1 MASETYGY
9 YGNAV
14 PKYAPETVVRPQPLT
29 ETKKKTKARIVV
41 TPKFFSRVYVC
52 MVLAVI
58 FTVVFRYAMI
68 NEISRSNERL
78 NAQLTQLCAH
88 NEQQRVYLDMST
100 DLKTVEEIA
109 HNKLNM
115 GVPQAYQTVEIAVGM
130 ENKAVKVEKQDN
142 KMITTLKNIGS
153 KVMEYLY

>member
-9 YGNAV
+9 YGNTL

-52 MVLAVI
+52 MALAVI

-68 NEISRSNERL
+68 NDISRSNERL
-78 NAQLTQLCAH
+78 NAQLIQLFAH
-88 NEQQRVYLDMST
+88 NEQQSVYLDMST

-115 GVPQAYQTVEIAVGM
+115 GVPQAYQIVEVSVGM
-130 ENKAVKVEKQDN
+130 ENKAVKAENHNN
-142 KMITTLKNIGS
+142 KFITSLKNVCS